1 MRRLLT
7 TLVILLV
14 VIIAGMTSLVFL
26 INPNDFRQYMVERV
40 ELKSGYQLAINGS
53 LRWHVWPQLS
63 IIAGQTTLTAPGA
76 KAPVVSAENMR
87 LDVKLWPLLSHQL
100 AVKQVLLKNAV
111 VRLTPDSEENQP
123 DAPVAPSTP
132 TPVAPVT
139 PTLEAS
145 WKFDIDKLSI
155 VDSLLIWQRG
165 DDDVINVRDINMQ
178 MDKDANR
185 QATVQLSSRI
195 NRNQRDLAFTMKAEL
210 DMQHYPQTFAANI
223 SKFTYQLNGADIPVK
238 GVQGSGAMQASYQ
251 RDTDTIKLS
260 QLDLTANDNQVSG
273 TASATLGASPNYQLD
288 LTANKLDLDAL
299 SGWQPKTEAET
310 TGNVPSVTSAP
321 VIARDVDDQ
330 PNGLSSLKA
339 FNAKLALKVA
349 DLTYRGLKIQNL
361 ALNAENQQG
370 QVTLS
375 NFSGNMGSGKFSL
388 PGDMDV
394 TGKQIQVHLV
404 PDVNKIEL
412 GDVLAAYDLPK
423 ALTGSFSLKGDVNGK
438 GLSAADFARRW
449 QGEGQLSMDNAHLN
463 GINIQQLIQQ
473 AVARSSDKVQGLE
486 RYDHYSQI
494 DTLKAE
500 GKLADGTLTLTNLE
514 GQSPMV
520 TAKGNGSI
528 DMADQQVDMN
538 LLIRVTGGWK
548 GDSNLINTLKTT
560 DIPLRVYGPWAQM
573 GYQLQVDQVLRR
585 TLEQS
590 ARSALQ
596 NWIDKRKDSKEKEDV
611 QKFLNK

>member
-40 ELKSGYQLAINGS
+40 EMKSGYQLAINGS

-139 PTLEAS
+139 PTLEAG
-145 WKFDIDKLSI
+145 WKFDIDKLSV

-165 DDDVINVRDINMQ
+165 NDDVINVRDINMQ
-178 MDKDANR
+178 MEKDANR
-185 QATVQLSSRI
+185 QATLQLSSRI
-195 NRNQRDLAFTMKAEL
+195 SRNQRDLAFTMKAEL
-210 DMQHYPQTFAANI
+210 DMQHYPQAFAANI
-223 SKFTYQLNGADIPVK
+223 SKFSYQLNGADIPVK
-238 GVQGSGAMQASYQ
+238 GVQGNGAMQASYQ
-251 RDTDTIKLS
+251 RDTDTVTLG

-273 TASATLGASPNYQLD
+273 TASATLGDSTNYQLD

-299 SGWQPKTEAET
+299 SGWQPKTDEQT
-310 TGNVPSVTSAP
+310 TENAPSVTSAP

-330 PNGLSSLKA
+330 PNGLSSLQN
-339 FNAKLALKVA
+339 FNARLTLKVA
-349 DLTYRGLKIQNL
+349 DLTYRGMKIQNL
-361 ALNAENQQG
+361 ALNADNQQG
-370 QVTLS
+370 QVKLS
-375 NFSGNMGSGKFSL
+375 TFSGIMGSGKFSL

-394 TGKQIQVHLV
+394 TGKQIQVHLM
-404 PDVNKIEL
+404 PDVDKIEL
-412 GDVLAAYDLPK
+412 GDLLAAYGLPK

-500 GKLADGTLTLTNLE
+500 GKLADGTLTLTNLQ

-520 TAKGNGSI
+520 NAKGNGSI

-590 ARSALQ
+590 ARSAIQ
-596 NWIDKRKDSKEKEDV
+596 NWIDKRKDSKENEDV

>member
-40 ELKSGYQLAINGS
+40 EMKSGYQLAINGS

-139 PTLEAS
+139 PTLEAG
-145 WKFDIDKLSI
+145 WKFDIDKLSV

-165 DDDVINVRDINMQ
+165 NDDVINVRDINMQ
-178 MDKDANR
+178 MEKDANR
-185 QATVQLSSRI
+185 QATLQLSSRI
-195 NRNQRDLAFTMKAEL
+195 SRNQRDLAFTMKAEL
-210 DMQHYPQTFAANI
+210 DMQHYPQAFAANI
-223 SKFTYQLNGADIPVK
+223 SKFSYQLNGADIPVK
-238 GVQGSGAMQASYQ
+238 GVQGNGAMQASYQ
-251 RDTDTIKLS
+251 RDTDTVTLG

-273 TASATLGASPNYQLD
+273 TASATLGDSTNYQLD

-299 SGWQPKTEAET
+299 SGWQPKTDEQT
-310 TGNVPSVTSAP
+310 TENAPSVTSAP

-330 PNGLSSLKA
+330 PNGLSSLQN
-339 FNAKLALKVA
+339 FNARLTLKVA
-349 DLTYRGLKIQNL
+349 DLTYRGMKIQNL
-361 ALNAENQQG
+361 ALNADNQQG
-370 QVTLS
+370 QVKLS
-375 NFSGNMGSGKFSL
+375 TFSGIMGSGKFSL

-394 TGKQIQVHLV
+394 TGKQIQVHLM
-404 PDVNKIEL
+404 PDVDKIEL
-412 GDVLAAYDLPK
+412 GDLLAAYGLPK
-423 ALTGSFSLKGDVNGK
+423 ALTGSFSMKGDVNGK

-500 GKLADGTLTLTNLE
+500 GKLADGTLTLTNLQ

-520 TAKGNGSI
+520 NAKGNGSI

-590 ARSALQ
+590 ARSAIQ
-596 NWIDKRKDSKEKEDV
+596 NWIDKRKDSKENEDV

>member
-40 ELKSGYQLAINGS
+40 EMKSGYQLAINGS

-139 PTLEAS
+139 PTLEAG
-145 WKFDIDKLSI
+145 WKFDIDKLSV

-165 DDDVINVRDINMQ
+165 NDDVINVRDINMQ
-178 MDKDANR
+178 MEKDANR
-185 QATVQLSSRI
+185 QATLQLSSRI
-195 NRNQRDLAFTMKAEL
+195 SRNQRDLAFTMKAEL
-210 DMQHYPQTFAANI
+210 DMQHYPQAFAANI
-223 SKFTYQLNGADIPVK
+223 SKFSYQLNGADIPVK
-238 GVQGSGAMQASYQ
+238 GVQGNGAMQASYQ
-251 RDTDTIKLS
+251 RDTDTVTLS

-273 TASATLGASPNYQLD
+273 TASATLGDSTNYQLD

-299 SGWQPKTEAET
+299 SGWQPKTDEQT
-310 TGNVPSVTSAP
+310 TENAPSVTSAP

-330 PNGLSSLKA
+330 PNGLSSLQN
-339 FNAKLALKVA
+339 FNARLTLKVA
-349 DLTYRGLKIQNL
+349 DLTYRGMKIQNL
-361 ALNAENQQG
+361 ALNADNQQG
-370 QVTLS
+370 QVKLS
-375 NFSGNMGSGKFSL
+375 TFSGIMGSGKFSL

-394 TGKQIQVHLV
+394 TGKQIQVHLM
-404 PDVNKIEL
+404 PDVDKIEL
-412 GDVLAAYDLPK
+412 GDLLAAYGLPK
-423 ALTGSFSLKGDVNGK
+423 ALTGSFSMKGDVNGK

-500 GKLADGTLTLTNLE
+500 GKLADGTLTLTNLQ

-520 TAKGNGSI
+520 NAKGNGSI

-590 ARSALQ
+590 ARSAIQ
-596 NWIDKRKDSKEKEDV
+596 NWIDKRKDSKENEDV

>member
-40 ELKSGYQLAINGS
+40 EMKSGYQLAINGS

-87 LDVKLWPLLSHQL
+87 LDVKLLPLLSHQL

-139 PTLEAS
+139 PTLEAG
-145 WKFDIDKLSI
+145 WKFDIDKLSV

-165 DDDVINVRDINMQ
+165 NDDVINVRDINMQ
-178 MDKDANR
+178 MEKDANR
-185 QATVQLSSRI
+185 QATLQLSSRI
-195 NRNQRDLAFTMKAEL
+195 SRNQRDLAFTMKAEL
-210 DMQHYPQTFAANI
+210 DMQHYPQAFAANI
-223 SKFTYQLNGADIPVK
+223 SKFSYQLNGADIPVK
-238 GVQGSGAMQASYQ
+238 GVQGNGAMQASYQ
-251 RDTDTIKLS
+251 RDTDTVTLS

-273 TASATLGASPNYQLD
+273 TASATLGDSTNYQLD

-299 SGWQPKTEAET
+299 SGWQPKTDEQT
-310 TGNVPSVTSAP
+310 TENAPSVTSAP

-330 PNGLSSLKA
+330 PNGLSSLQN
-339 FNAKLALKVA
+339 FNARLTLKVA
-349 DLTYRGLKIQNL
+349 DLTYRGMKIQNL
-361 ALNAENQQG
+361 ALNADNQQG
-370 QVTLS
+370 QVKLS
-375 NFSGNMGSGKFSL
+375 TFSGIMGSGKFSL

-394 TGKQIQVHLV
+394 TGKQIQVHLM
-404 PDVNKIEL
+404 PDVDKIEL
-412 GDVLAAYDLPK
+412 GDLLAAYGLPK

-500 GKLADGTLTLTNLE
+500 GKLADGTLTLTNLQ

-520 TAKGNGSI
+520 NAKGNGSI

-590 ARSALQ
+590 ARSAIQ
-596 NWIDKRKDSKEKEDV
+596 NWIDKRKDSKENEDV

>member
-40 ELKSGYQLAINGS
+40 EMKSGYQLAINGS

-139 PTLEAS
+139 PTLEAG
-145 WKFDIDKLSI
+145 WKFDIDKLSV

-165 DDDVINVRDINMQ
+165 NDDVINVRDINMQ
-178 MDKDANR
+178 MEKDANR
-185 QATVQLSSRI
+185 QATLQLSSRI
-195 NRNQRDLAFTMKAEL
+195 SRNQRDLAFTMKAEL
-210 DMQHYPQTFAANI
+210 DMQHYPQAFAANI
-223 SKFTYQLNGADIPVK
+223 SKFSYQLNGADIPVK
-238 GVQGSGAMQASYQ
+238 GVQGNGAMQASYQ
-251 RDTDTIKLS
+251 RDTDTVTLG
-260 QLDLTANDNQVSG
+260 QLDLTANDNQISG
-273 TASATLGASPNYQLD
+273 TASATLGDSTNYQLD

-299 SGWQPKTEAET
+299 SGWQPKTDEQT
-310 TGNVPSVTSAP
+310 TENAPSVTSAP

-330 PNGLSSLKA
+330 PNGLSSLQN
-339 FNAKLALKVA
+339 FNARLTLKVA
-349 DLTYRGLKIQNL
+349 DLTYRGMKIQNL
-361 ALNAENQQG
+361 ALNADNQQG
-370 QVTLS
+370 QVKLS
-375 NFSGNMGSGKFSL
+375 TFSGIMGSGKFSL

-394 TGKQIQVHLV
+394 TGKQIQVHLM
-404 PDVNKIEL
+404 PDVDKIEL
-412 GDVLAAYDLPK
+412 GDLLAAYGLPK
-423 ALTGSFSLKGDVNGK
+423 ALTGSFSMKGDVNGK

-500 GKLADGTLTLTNLE
+500 GKLADGTLTLTNLQ

-520 TAKGNGSI
+520 NAKGNGSI

-590 ARSALQ
+590 ARSAIQ
-596 NWIDKRKDSKEKEDV
+596 NWIDKRKDSKENEDV
-611 QKFLNK
+611 LKFLNK

>member
-40 ELKSGYQLAINGS
+40 EMKSGYQLAINGS

-139 PTLEAS
+139 PTLEAG
-145 WKFDIDKLSI
+145 WKFDIDKLSV

-165 DDDVINVRDINMQ
+165 NDDVINVRDINMQ
-178 MDKDANR
+178 MEKDANR
-185 QATVQLSSRI
+185 QATLQLSSRI
-195 NRNQRDLAFTMKAEL
+195 SRNQRDLAFTMKAEL
-210 DMQHYPQTFAANI
+210 DMQHYPQAFAANI
-223 SKFTYQLNGADIPVK
+223 SKFSYQLNGADIPVK
-238 GVQGSGAMQASYQ
+238 GVQGNGAMQASYQ
-251 RDTDTIKLS
+251 RDTVTVTLS

-273 TASATLGASPNYQLD
+273 TASATLGDSTNYQLD

-299 SGWQPKTEAET
+299 SGWQPKTDEQT
-310 TGNVPSVTSAP
+310 TENAPSVTSAP

-330 PNGLSSLKA
+330 PNGLSSLQN
-339 FNAKLALKVA
+339 FNARLTLKVA
-349 DLTYRGLKIQNL
+349 DLTYRGMKIQNL
-361 ALNAENQQG
+361 ALNADNQQG
-370 QVTLS
+370 QVKLS
-375 NFSGNMGSGKFSL
+375 TFSGIMGSGKFSL

-394 TGKQIQVHLV
+394 TGKQIQVHLM
-404 PDVNKIEL
+404 PDVDKIEL
-412 GDVLAAYDLPK
+412 GDLLAAYGLPK
-423 ALTGSFSLKGDVNGK
+423 ALTGSFSMKGDVNGK

-500 GKLADGTLTLTNLE
+500 GKLADGTLTLTNLQ

-520 TAKGNGSI
+520 NAKGNGSI

-590 ARSALQ
+590 ARSAIQ
-596 NWIDKRKDSKEKEDV
+596 NWIDKRKDSKENEDV

>member
-40 ELKSGYQLAINGS
+40 EMKSGYQLAINGS

-139 PTLEAS
+139 PTLEAG
-145 WKFDIDKLSI
+145 WKFDIDKLSV

-165 DDDVINVRDINMQ
+165 NDDVINVRDINMQ
-178 MDKDANR
+178 MEKDANR
-185 QATVQLSSRI
+185 QATLQLSSRI
-195 NRNQRDLAFTMKAEL
+195 SRNQRDLAFTMKAEL
-210 DMQHYPQTFAANI
+210 DMQHYPQAFAANI
-223 SKFTYQLNGADIPVK
+223 SKFSYQLNGADIPVK
-238 GVQGSGAMQASYQ
+238 GVQGNGAMQASYQ
-251 RDTDTIKLS
+251 RDTDTVTLS

-273 TASATLGASPNYQLD
+273 TASATLGDSTNYQLD

-299 SGWQPKTEAET
+299 SGWQPKTDEQT
-310 TGNVPSVTSAP
+310 TENAPSVTSAP

-330 PNGLSSLKA
+330 PNGLSSLQN
-339 FNAKLALKVA
+339 FNARLTLKVA
-349 DLTYRGLKIQNL
+349 DLTYRGMKIQNL
-361 ALNAENQQG
+361 ALNADNQQG
-370 QVTLS
+370 QVKLS
-375 NFSGNMGSGKFSL
+375 TFSGIMGSGKFSL

-394 TGKQIQVHLV
+394 TGKQIQVHLM
-404 PDVNKIEL
+404 PDVDKIEL
-412 GDVLAAYDLPK
+412 GDLLAAYGLPK

-500 GKLADGTLTLTNLE
+500 GKLADGTLTLTNLQ

-520 TAKGNGSI
+520 NAKGNGSI

-590 ARSALQ
+590 ARSAIQ
-596 NWIDKRKDSKEKEDV
+596 NWIDKRKDSKENEDV

>member
-40 ELKSGYQLAINGS
+40 EMKSGYQLAINGS

-139 PTLEAS
+139 PTLEAG
-145 WKFDIDKLSI
+145 WKFDIDKLSV

-165 DDDVINVRDINMQ
+165 NDDVINVRDINMQ
-178 MDKDANR
+178 MEKDANR
-185 QATVQLSSRI
+185 QATLQLSSRI
-195 NRNQRDLAFTMKAEL
+195 SRNQRDLAFTMKAEL
-210 DMQHYPQTFAANI
+210 DMQHYPQAFAANI
-223 SKFTYQLNGADIPVK
+223 SKFSYQLNGADIPVK
-238 GVQGSGAMQASYQ
+238 GVQGNGAMQASYQ
-251 RDTDTIKLS
+251 RDTDTVTLG

-273 TASATLGASPNYQLD
+273 TASATLGDSTNYQLD

-299 SGWQPKTEAET
+299 SGWQPKTDEQT
-310 TGNVPSVTSAP
+310 TENAPSVTSAP

-330 PNGLSSLKA
+330 PNGLSSLQN
-339 FNAKLALKVA
+339 FNARLTLKVA
-349 DLTYRGLKIQNL
+349 DLTYRGMKIQNL
-361 ALNAENQQG
+361 ALNADNQQG
-370 QVTLS
+370 QVKLS
-375 NFSGNMGSGKFSL
+375 TFSGIMGSGKFSL

-394 TGKQIQVHLV
+394 TGKQIQVHLM
-404 PDVNKIEL
+404 PDVDKIEL
-412 GDVLAAYDLPK
+412 GDLLAAYGLPK
-423 ALTGSFSLKGDVNGK
+423 ALTGSFSMKGDVNGK

-500 GKLADGTLTLTNLE
+500 GKLADGTLTLTNLQ

-520 TAKGNGSI
+520 NAKGNGSI

-548 GDSNLINTLKTT
+548 GDNNLINTLKTT

-590 ARSALQ
+590 ARSAIQ
-596 NWIDKRKDSKEKEDV
+596 NWIDKRKDSKENEDV

>member
-310 TGNVPSVTSAP
+310 TGNAPSVTSAP

-375 NFSGNMGSGKFSL
+375 TFSGNMGSGKFSL

>member
-40 ELKSGYQLAINGS
+40 EMKSGYQLAINGS

-139 PTLEAS
+139 PTLEAG
-145 WKFDIDKLSI
+145 WKFDIDKLSV

-165 DDDVINVRDINMQ
+165 NDDVINVRDINMQ
-178 MDKDANR
+178 MEKDANR
-185 QATVQLSSRI
+185 QATLQLSSRI
-195 NRNQRDLAFTMKAEL
+195 SRNQRDLAFTMKAEL
-210 DMQHYPQTFAANI
+210 DMQHYPQAFAANI
-223 SKFTYQLNGADIPVK
+223 SKFSYQLNGADIPVK
-238 GVQGSGAMQASYQ
+238 GVQGNGAMQASYQ
-251 RDTDTIKLS
+251 RDTDTVTLG

-273 TASATLGASPNYQLD
+273 TASATLGGSTNYQLD

-299 SGWQPKTEAET
+299 SGWQPKTDEQT
-310 TGNVPSVTSAP
+310 TENAPSVTSAP

-330 PNGLSSLKA
+330 PNGLSSLQN
-339 FNAKLALKVA
+339 FNARLTLKVA
-349 DLTYRGLKIQNL
+349 DLTYRGMKIQNL
-361 ALNAENQQG
+361 ALNADNQQG
-370 QVTLS
+370 QVKLS
-375 NFSGNMGSGKFSL
+375 TFSGIMGSGKFSL

-394 TGKQIQVHLV
+394 TGKQIQVHLM
-404 PDVNKIEL
+404 PDVDKIEL
-412 GDVLAAYDLPK
+412 GDLLAAYGLPK
-423 ALTGSFSLKGDVNGK
+423 ALTGSFSMKGDVNGK

-500 GKLADGTLTLTNLE
+500 GKLADGTLTLTNLQ

-520 TAKGNGSI
+520 NAKGNGSI

-590 ARSALQ
+590 ARSAIQ
-596 NWIDKRKDSKEKEDV
+596 NWIDKRKDSKENEDV

>member
-40 ELKSGYQLAINGS
+40 EMKSGYQLAINGS

-87 LDVKLWPLLSHQL
+87 LDVKLLPLLSHQL

-139 PTLEAS
+139 PTLEAG
-145 WKFDIDKLSI
+145 WKFDIDKLSV

-165 DDDVINVRDINMQ
+165 NDDVINVRDINMQ
-178 MDKDANR
+178 MEKDANR
-185 QATVQLSSRI
+185 QATLQLSSRI
-195 NRNQRDLAFTMKAEL
+195 SRNQRDLAFTMKAEL
-210 DMQHYPQTFAANI
+210 DMQHYPQAFAANI
-223 SKFTYQLNGADIPVK
+223 SKFSYQLNGADIPVK
-238 GVQGSGAMQASYQ
+238 GVQGNGAMQASYQ
-251 RDTDTIKLS
+251 RDTDTVTLG
-260 QLDLTANDNQVSG
+260 QLDLTANDNQISG
-273 TASATLGASPNYQLD
+273 TASATLGDSTNYQLD

-299 SGWQPKTEAET
+299 SGWQPKTDEQT
-310 TGNVPSVTSAP
+310 TENAPSVTSAP

-330 PNGLSSLKA
+330 PNGLSSLQN
-339 FNAKLALKVA
+339 FNARLALKVA
-349 DLTYRGLKIQNL
+349 DLTYRGMKIQNL
-361 ALNAENQQG
+361 ALNADNQQG
-370 QVTLS
+370 QVKLS
-375 NFSGNMGSGKFSL
+375 TFSGIMGSGKFSL

-394 TGKQIQVHLV
+394 TGKQIQVHLM
-404 PDVNKIEL
+404 PDVDKIEL
-412 GDVLAAYDLPK
+412 GDLLAAYGLPK
-423 ALTGSFSLKGDVNGK
+423 ALTGSFSMKGDVNGK

-500 GKLADGTLTLTNLE
+500 GELADGTLTLTNLQ

-520 TAKGNGSI
+520 NAKGNGSI

-590 ARSALQ
+590 ARSAIQ
-596 NWIDKRKDSKEKEDV
+596 NWIDKRKDSKENEDV

>member
-40 ELKSGYQLAINGS
+40 EMKSGYQLAINGS

-87 LDVKLWPLLSHQL
+87 LDVKLLPLLSHQL

-139 PTLEAS
+139 PTLEAG
-145 WKFDIDKLSI
+145 WKFDIDKLSV

-165 DDDVINVRDINMQ
+165 NDDVINVRDINMQ
-178 MDKDANR
+178 MEKDANR
-185 QATVQLSSRI
+185 QATLQLSSRI
-195 NRNQRDLAFTMKAEL
+195 SRNQRDLAFTMKAEL
-210 DMQHYPQTFAANI
+210 DMQHYPQAFAANI
-223 SKFTYQLNGADIPVK
+223 SKFSYQLNGADIPVK
-238 GVQGSGAMQASYQ
+238 GVQGNGAMQASYQ
-251 RDTDTIKLS
+251 RDTDTVTLS

-273 TASATLGASPNYQLD
+273 TASATLGGSTNYQLD

-299 SGWQPKTEAET
+299 SGWQPKTDEQT
-310 TGNVPSVTSAP
+310 TENAPSVTSAP

-330 PNGLSSLKA
+330 PNGLSSLQN
-339 FNAKLALKVA
+339 FNARLTLKVA
-349 DLTYRGLKIQNL
+349 DLTYRGMKIQNL
-361 ALNAENQQG
+361 ALNADNQQG
-370 QVTLS
+370 QVKLS
-375 NFSGNMGSGKFSL
+375 TFSGIMGSGKFSL

-394 TGKQIQVHLV
+394 TGKQIQVHLM
-404 PDVNKIEL
+404 PDVDKIEL
-412 GDVLAAYDLPK
+412 GDLLAAYGLPK
-423 ALTGSFSLKGDVNGK
+423 ALTGSFSMKGDVNGK

-500 GKLADGTLTLTNLE
+500 GKLADGTLTLTNLQ

-520 TAKGNGSI
+520 NAKGNGSI

-590 ARSALQ
+590 ARSAIQ
-596 NWIDKRKDSKEKEDV
+596 NWIDKRKDSKENEDV

>member
-40 ELKSGYQLAINGS
+40 EMKSGYQLAINGS

-87 LDVKLWPLLSHQL
+87 LDVKLWPLISHQL

-139 PTLEAS
+139 PTLEAG

-210 DMQHYPQTFAANI
+210 DMQHYPQAFAANI
-223 SKFTYQLNGADIPVK
+223 SKFSYQLNGADIPVK
-238 GVQGSGAMQASYQ
+238 GVQGNGAMQASYQ
-251 RDTDTIKLS
+251 RDTDTVTLG
-260 QLDLTANDNQVSG
+260 QLDLTANDNQISG
-273 TASATLGASPNYQLD
+273 TASATLGDSTNYQLD

-299 SGWQPKTEAET
+299 SGWQPKTDEQT
-310 TGNVPSVTSAP
+310 TENAPSVTSAP

-330 PNGLSSLKA
+330 PNGLSSLQN
-339 FNAKLALKVA
+339 FNARLALKVA
-349 DLTYRGLKIQNL
+349 DLTYRGMKIQNL
-361 ALNAENQQG
+361 ALNADNQQG
-370 QVTLS
+370 QVKLS
-375 NFSGNMGSGKFSL
+375 TFSGIMGSGKFSL

-394 TGKQIQVHLV
+394 TGKQIQVHLM
-404 PDVNKIEL
+404 PDVDKIEL
-412 GDVLAAYDLPK
+412 GDLLAAYGLPK
-423 ALTGSFSLKGDVNGK
+423 ALTGSFSMKGDVNGK

-500 GKLADGTLTLTNLE
+500 GKLADGTLTLTNLQ

-520 TAKGNGSI
+520 NAKGNGSI

-590 ARSALQ
+590 ARSAIQ
-596 NWIDKRKDSKEKEDV
+596 NWIDKRKDSKENEDV

>member
-40 ELKSGYQLAINGS
+40 EMKSGYQLAINGS

-139 PTLEAS
+139 PTLEAG
-145 WKFDIDKLSI
+145 WKFDIDKLSV

-165 DDDVINVRDINMQ
+165 NDDVINVRDINMQ
-178 MDKDANR
+178 MEKDANR
-185 QATVQLSSRI
+185 QATLQLSSRI
-195 NRNQRDLAFTMKAEL
+195 SRNQRDLAFTMKAEL
-210 DMQHYPQTFAANI
+210 DMQHYPQAFAANI
-223 SKFTYQLNGADIPVK
+223 SKFSYQLNGADIPVK
-238 GVQGSGAMQASYQ
+238 GVQGNGAMQASYQ
-251 RDTDTIKLS
+251 RDTDTVTLS

-273 TASATLGASPNYQLD
+273 TASATLGDSTNYQLD

-299 SGWQPKTEAET
+299 SGWQPKTDEQT
-310 TGNVPSVTSAP
+310 TENAPSVTSAP

-330 PNGLSSLKA
+330 PNGLSSLQN
-339 FNAKLALKVA
+339 FNARVTLKVA
-349 DLTYRGLKIQNL
+349 DLTYRGMKIQNL
-361 ALNAENQQG
+361 ALNADNQQG
-370 QVTLS
+370 QVKLS
-375 NFSGNMGSGKFSL
+375 TFSGIMGSGKFSL

-394 TGKQIQVHLV
+394 TGKQIQVHLM
-404 PDVNKIEL
+404 PDVDKIEL
-412 GDVLAAYDLPK
+412 GDLLAAYGLPK
-423 ALTGSFSLKGDVNGK
+423 ALTGSFSMKGDVNGK

-500 GKLADGTLTLTNLE
+500 GKLADGTLTLTNLQ

-520 TAKGNGSI
+520 NAKGNGSI

-590 ARSALQ
+590 ARSAIQ
-596 NWIDKRKDSKEKEDV
+596 NWIDKRKDSKENEDV

>member
-40 ELKSGYQLAINGS
+40 EMKSGYQLAINGS

-139 PTLEAS
+139 PTLEAG
-145 WKFDIDKLSI
+145 WKFDIDKLSV

-165 DDDVINVRDINMQ
+165 NDDVINVRDINMQ
-178 MDKDANR
+178 MEKDANR
-185 QATVQLSSRI
+185 QATLQLSSRI
-195 NRNQRDLAFTMKAEL
+195 SRNQRDLAFTMKAEL
-210 DMQHYPQTFAANI
+210 DMQHYPQAFAANI
-223 SKFTYQLNGADIPVK
+223 SKFSYQLNGADIPVK
-238 GVQGSGAMQASYQ
+238 GVQGNGAMQASYQ
-251 RDTDTIKLS
+251 RDTDTVTLS

-273 TASATLGASPNYQLD
+273 TASATLGGSTNYQLD

-299 SGWQPKTEAET
+299 SGWQPKTDEQT
-310 TGNVPSVTSAP
+310 TENAPSVTSAP

-330 PNGLSSLKA
+330 PNGLSSLQN
-339 FNAKLALKVA
+339 FNARLALKVA
-349 DLTYRGLKIQNL
+349 DLTYRGMKIQNL
-361 ALNAENQQG
+361 ALNADNQQG
-370 QVTLS
+370 QVKLS
-375 NFSGNMGSGKFSL
+375 TFSGIMGSGKFSL

-394 TGKQIQVHLV
+394 TGKQIQVHLM
-404 PDVNKIEL
+404 PDVDKIEL
-412 GDVLAAYDLPK
+412 GDLLAAYGLPK

-500 GKLADGTLTLTNLE
+500 GKLADGTLTLTNLQ

-520 TAKGNGSI
+520 NAKGNGSI

-590 ARSALQ
+590 ARSAIQ
-596 NWIDKRKDSKEKEDV
+596 NWIDKRKDSKENEDV

>member
-40 ELKSGYQLAINGS
+40 EMKSGYQLAINGS

-139 PTLEAS
+139 PTLEAG
-145 WKFDIDKLSI
+145 WKFDIDKLSV

-165 DDDVINVRDINMQ
+165 NDDVINVRDINMQ
-178 MDKDANR
+178 MEKDANR
-185 QATVQLSSRI
+185 QATLQLSSRI
-195 NRNQRDLAFTMKAEL
+195 SRNQRDLAFTMKAEL
-210 DMQHYPQTFAANI
+210 DMQHYPQAFAANI
-223 SKFTYQLNGADIPVK
+223 SKFSYQLNGADIPVK
-238 GVQGSGAMQASYQ
+238 GVQGNGAMQASYQ
-251 RDTDTIKLS
+251 RDTDTVTLG

-273 TASATLGASPNYQLD
+273 TASATLGGSTNYQLD

-299 SGWQPKTEAET
+299 SGWQPKTDEQT
-310 TGNVPSVTSAP
+310 TENAPSVTSAP

-330 PNGLSSLKA
+330 PNGLSSLQN
-339 FNAKLALKVA
+339 FNARLALKVA
-349 DLTYRGLKIQNL
+349 DLTYRGMKIQNL
-361 ALNAENQQG
+361 ALNADNQQG
-370 QVTLS
+370 QVKLS
-375 NFSGNMGSGKFSL
+375 TFSGIMGSGKFSL

-394 TGKQIQVHLV
+394 TGKQIQVHLM
-404 PDVNKIEL
+404 PDVDKIEL
-412 GDVLAAYDLPK
+412 GDLLAAYGLPK
-423 ALTGSFSLKGDVNGK
+423 ALTGSFSMKGDVNGK

-500 GKLADGTLTLTNLE
+500 GKLADGTLTLTNLQ

-520 TAKGNGSI
+520 NAKGNGSI

-590 ARSALQ
+590 ARSAIQ
-596 NWIDKRKDSKEKEDV
+596 NWIDKRKDSKENEDV

>member
-40 ELKSGYQLAINGS
+40 EMKSGYQLAINGS

-139 PTLEAS
+139 PTLEAG
-145 WKFDIDKLSI
+145 WKFDIDKLSV

-165 DDDVINVRDINMQ
+165 NDDVINVRDINMQ
-178 MDKDANR
+178 MEKDANR
-185 QATVQLSSRI
+185 QATLQLSSRI
-195 NRNQRDLAFTMKAEL
+195 SRNQRDLAFTMKAEL
-210 DMQHYPQTFAANI
+210 DMQHYPQAFAANI
-223 SKFTYQLNGADIPVK
+223 SKFSYQLNGADIPVK
-238 GVQGSGAMQASYQ
+238 GVQGNGAMQASYQ
-251 RDTDTIKLS
+251 RDTDTVTLS

-273 TASATLGASPNYQLD
+273 TASATLGDSTNYQLD

-299 SGWQPKTEAET
+299 SGWQPKTDEQT
-310 TGNVPSVTSAP
+310 TENAPSVTSAP

-330 PNGLSSLKA
+330 PNGLSSLQN
-339 FNAKLALKVA
+339 FNARLALKVA
-349 DLTYRGLKIQNL
+349 DLTYRGMKIQNL
-361 ALNAENQQG
+361 ALNADNQQG
-370 QVTLS
+370 QVKLS
-375 NFSGNMGSGKFSL
+375 TFSGIMGSGKFSL

-394 TGKQIQVHLV
+394 TGKQIQVHLM
-404 PDVNKIEL
+404 PDVDKIEL
-412 GDVLAAYDLPK
+412 GDLLAAYGLPK
-423 ALTGSFSLKGDVNGK
+423 ALTGSFSMKGDVNGK

-500 GKLADGTLTLTNLE
+500 GKLADGTLTLTNLQ

-520 TAKGNGSI
+520 NAKGNGSI

-590 ARSALQ
+590 ARSAIQ
-596 NWIDKRKDSKEKEDV
+596 NWIDKRKDSKENEDV

>member
-40 ELKSGYQLAINGS
+40 EMKSGYQLAINGS

-139 PTLEAS
+139 PTLEAG
-145 WKFDIDKLSI
+145 WKFDIDKLSV

-165 DDDVINVRDINMQ
+165 NDDVINVRDINMQ
-178 MDKDANR
+178 MEKDANR
-185 QATVQLSSRI
+185 QATLQLSSRI
-195 NRNQRDLAFTMKAEL
+195 SRNQRDLAFTMKAEL
-210 DMQHYPQTFAANI
+210 DMQHYPQAFAANI
-223 SKFTYQLNGADIPVK
+223 SKFSYQLNGADIPVK
-238 GVQGSGAMQASYQ
+238 GVQGNGAMQASYQ
-251 RDTDTIKLS
+251 RDTDTVTLG

-273 TASATLGASPNYQLD
+273 TASATLGGSTNYQLD

-299 SGWQPKTEAET
+299 SGWQPKTDEQT
-310 TGNVPSVTSAP
+310 TENAPSVTSAP

-330 PNGLSSLKA
+330 PNGLSSLQN
-339 FNAKLALKVA
+339 FNARLALKVA
-349 DLTYRGLKIQNL
+349 DLTYRGMKIQNL
-361 ALNAENQQG
+361 ALNADNQQG
-370 QVTLS
+370 QVKLS
-375 NFSGNMGSGKFSL
+375 TFSGIMGSGKFSL

-394 TGKQIQVHLV
+394 TGKQIQVHLM
-404 PDVNKIEL
+404 PDVDKIEL
-412 GDVLAAYDLPK
+412 GDLLAAYGLPK

-500 GKLADGTLTLTNLE
+500 GKLADGTLTLTNLQ

-520 TAKGNGSI
+520 NAKGNGSI

-590 ARSALQ
+590 ARSAIQ
-596 NWIDKRKDSKEKEDV
+596 NWIDKRKDSKENEDV

>member
-40 ELKSGYQLAINGS
+40 EMKSGYQLAINGS

-139 PTLEAS
+139 PTLEAG
-145 WKFDIDKLSI
+145 WKFDIDKLSV

-165 DDDVINVRDINMQ
+165 NDDVINVRDINMQ
-178 MDKDANR
+178 MEKDANR
-185 QATVQLSSRI
+185 QATLQLSSRI
-195 NRNQRDLAFTMKAEL
+195 SRNQRDLAFTMKAEL
-210 DMQHYPQTFAANI
+210 DMQHYPQAFAANI
-223 SKFTYQLNGADIPVK
+223 SKFSYQLNGADIPVK
-238 GVQGSGAMQASYQ
+238 GVQGNGAMQASYQ
-251 RDTDTIKLS
+251 RDTDTVTLG

-273 TASATLGASPNYQLD
+273 TASATLGDSTNYQLD

-299 SGWQPKTEAET
+299 SGWQPKTDEQT
-310 TGNVPSVTSAP
+310 TENAPSVTSAP

-330 PNGLSSLKA
+330 PNGLSSLQN
-339 FNAKLALKVA
+339 FNARLALKVA
-349 DLTYRGLKIQNL
+349 DLTYRGMKIQNL
-361 ALNAENQQG
+361 ALNADNQQG
-370 QVTLS
+370 QVKLS
-375 NFSGNMGSGKFSL
+375 TFSGIMGSGKFSL

-394 TGKQIQVHLV
+394 TGKQIQVHLM
-404 PDVNKIEL
+404 PDVDKIEL
-412 GDVLAAYDLPK
+412 GDLLAAYGLPK
-423 ALTGSFSLKGDVNGK
+423 ALTGSFSMKGDVNGK

-500 GKLADGTLTLTNLE
+500 GKLADGTLTLTNLQ

-520 TAKGNGSI
+520 NAKGNGSI

-590 ARSALQ
+590 ARSAIQ
-596 NWIDKRKDSKEKEDV
+596 NWIDKRKNSKENEDV
-611 QKFLNK
+611 QKCLNK